1 MAASGGSS
9 VPTWGLDRGFAQG
22 RVKGAADGTGP
33 EPRAQGDVRARH
45 AAGSAAQTVG
55 VRIIALAYGGDLA
68 VRLLASD
75 GDWSPIQHSAAAPF
89 ELLPENPASGS
100 LSRRITMRIALL
112 FFLAAAPFVST
123 GCSASYYAM
132 MEKLGVEKRDLLV
145 DRVKDARTDQVDAQE
160 QFKTTL
166 EAFQELTGF
175 DGGSLE
181 KAYKKFNGEYEDSVD
196 AAEDVSDRIEKVQ
209 EVAKDMF
216 SEWETELGNYT
227 DDAAG
232 RDLRQR
238 SETQLS
244 DTRTRYDDMM
254 RSMESAERSMAP
266 VLAAFKNQVT
276 YLKHSLNAQALA
288 SLDDVKVEIE
298 NNIGDL
304 ISNMERSIAEAESFI
319 NEYERGSD
327 S

>member
-1 MAASGGSS
+1 
-9 VPTWGLDRGFAQG
+9 
-22 RVKGAADGTGP
+22 
-33 EPRAQGDVRARH
+33 
-45 AAGSAAQTVG
+45 
-55 VRIIALAYGGDLA
+55 
-68 VRLLASD
+68 
-75 GDWSPIQHSAAAPF
+75 
-89 ELLPENPASGS
+89 
-100 LSRRITMRIALL
+100 MRIALL

-123 GCSASYYAM
+123 GCSTPYYAM
-132 MEKLGVEKRDLLV
+132 MKKLGVEKRDLLV
-145 DRVKDARTDQVDAQE
+145 ARVKDARTDQVDAQE

-196 AAEDVSDRIEKVQ
+196 AAEDVSDRIDKVQ
-209 EVAKDMF
+209 KVAEDMF

-232 RDLRQR
+232 RDLRRR

-244 DTRTRYDDMM
+244 ETRTRYGNMM
-254 RSMESAERSMAP
+254 RSMESAEASMEP

-288 SLDDVKVEIE
+288 SLDDVRIEIE

-304 ISNMERSIAEAESFI
+304 INNMERSIAEAESFI
-319 NEYERGSD
+319 NEYEGGAD

>member
-1 MAASGGSS
+1 MR
-9 VPTWGLDRGFAQG
+9 T
-22 RVKGAADGTGP
+22 
-33 EPRAQGDVRARH
+33 
-45 AAGSAAQTVG
+45 
-55 VRIIALAYGGDLA
+55 ALLL
-68 VRLLASD
+68 VLAS
-75 GDWSPIQHSAAAPF
+75 APF
-89 ELLPENPASGS
+89 
-100 LSRRITMRIALL
+100 LSA
-112 FFLAAAPFVST
+112 
-123 GCSASYYAM
+123 GCSAPYYAM
-132 MEKLGVEKRDLLV
+132 MEKFGVEKRDILV
-145 DRVKDARTDQVDAQE
+145 DRVKDARTDQVEAQE

-196 AAEDVSDRIEKVQ
+196 SAEDVSNRIDKVQ
-209 EVAKDMF
+209 KVAEDMF
-216 SEWETELGNYT
+216 AEWEEELSNYT
-227 DDAAG
+227 DDSTG
-232 RDLRQR
+232 RDLRRR

-244 DTRTRYDDMM
+244 ETRNRYNAMM
-254 RSMESAERSMAP
+254 RSMESAEASMEP

-319 NEYERGSD
+319 NEYESGAD